1 MSQYTVNYGHIP
13 IGESVKMFSKLSRYP
28 VIMGILSATT
38 SFQYRGSTK
47 VRRSWNFH
55 ILCSY
60 RWTIY
65 DSWWEMR
72 TYKAHLSFKCN
83 GIKTDPST
91 HTYTHTIGQNMCSI
105 FSIHLY
111 RFIQLNALNF
121 KSCPYFFRLYPLF
134 QFIFL
139 RFISA
144 AIVYYLSDRQL
155 RHDTPLYGTE
165 TAGNSARDW

>member
-1 MSQYTVNYGHIP
+1 M
-13 IGESVKMFSKLSRYP
+13 
-28 VIMGILSATT
+28 
-38 SFQYRGSTK
+38 
-47 VRRSWNFH
+47 
-55 ILCSY
+55 Y

-72 TYKAHLSFKCN
+72 THLSFKCN

-91 HTYTHTIGQNMCSI
+91 HTYTHQWIGQNTCSI

-144 AIVYYLSDRQL
+144 IVYYLSDRQL

-165 TAGNSARDW
+165 TAGNSARDWKASRPMGKDTIPEWRVVIGHLGGGLYICTDMPDC